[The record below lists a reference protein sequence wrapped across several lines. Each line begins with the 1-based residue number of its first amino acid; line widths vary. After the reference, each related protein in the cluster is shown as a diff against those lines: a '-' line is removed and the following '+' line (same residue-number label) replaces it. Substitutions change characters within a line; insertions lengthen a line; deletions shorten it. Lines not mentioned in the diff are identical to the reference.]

1 MAKPHEGEI
10 PPRPDEKLRFARII
24 HHSVQGAS
32 IYSMRMRAKVKYI
45 LLWTLAM
52 ALVSADAVAAAPT
65 ATMQAIVVRDGKAQL
80 QTVPRPSPQA
90 GQVRIKVRAAA
101 VNPADWKRAQRE
113 PNSGRIPGW
122 DVSGVI
128 DSVGRSVRGWKAG
141 DAVIGYLEGHGGYAQ
156 YAVVPVGHI
165 ARKPHK
171 LSFNQAAGIPLAAA
185 TAWRALVD
193 EAQLRTGQAVL
204 IQGAAGGVGS
214 AAVQIAVARGAARI
228 IGIASTQNDRFLRSI
243 GATETIDYHTAGFE
257 ARIRGLD
264 VVLNTVNP
272 ATAALSIQMLRPG
285 GVLLSTAG
293 AAPAEQCAA
302 AHVRCVAI
310 QVLNEIGTPKN
321 QVLTEVG
328 KLADEG
334 KYTVGID
341 ATFPLAEATRAW
353 ELNQAGHTV
362 GKIILVVPQ

>member
-1 MAKPHEGEI
+1 MKH
-10 PPRPDEKLRFARII
+10 
-24 HHSVQGAS
+24 
-32 IYSMRMRAKVKYI
+32 I
-45 LLWTLAM
+45 LPWTLAIV
-52 ALVSADAVAAAPT
+52 LVSGGAVAGEAT
-65 ATMQAIVVRDGKAQL
+65 ATMQAIVVMDGKARL
-80 QTVPRPSPQA
+80 QTVPRPNPQA

-101 VNPADWKRAQRE
+101 VNPADWKRAERE

-128 DSVGRSVRGWKAG
+128 DTVGPSVRGWKAG
-141 DAVIGYLEGHGGYAQ
+141 DAVIGYLEGYGGYAQ

-165 ARKPHK
+165 ARKPDK
-171 LSFNQAAGIPLAAA
+171 LSFNQAAGIPLVAA

-193 EAQLRTGQAVL
+193 EAHLRSGQTVL

-214 AAVQIAVARGAARI
+214 AAVQIAAARGASRV
-228 IGIASTQNDRFLRSI
+228 IGTASIQNDRFLRSI

-293 AAPAEQCAA
+293 PAPAEQCAA
-302 AHVRCVAI
+302 AHVRCIAT
-310 QVLNEIGTPKN
+310 QVLNEIGTPKS
-321 QVLTEVG
+321 QVLTAVG
-328 KLADEG
+328 ELADEG
-334 KYTVGID
+334 KYTVSID

-353 ELNQAGHTV
+353 ELNKAGHTV
-362 GKIILVVPQ
+362 GKIILIVPR